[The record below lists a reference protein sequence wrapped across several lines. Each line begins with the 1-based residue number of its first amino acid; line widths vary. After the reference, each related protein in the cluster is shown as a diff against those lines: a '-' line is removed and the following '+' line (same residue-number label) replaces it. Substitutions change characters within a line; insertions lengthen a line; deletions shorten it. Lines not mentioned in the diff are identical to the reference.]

1 MNSFLEKKEEFE
13 DKLHLVATDK
23 STKKSMLAQEADYEL
38 GPDSYM
44 LENEHYDKALKEV
57 GNSNKRT

>member
-1 MNSFLEKKEEFE
+1 
-13 DKLHLVATDK
+13 
-23 STKKSMLAQEADYEL
+23 MLAQEADYEL